1 MMVYPYNIIL
11 SLWLTPVR
19 RFSGQALFKMKDNTK
34 GWLRMAIKEG
44 RCPNCGSILHLD
56 PAAEKGHC
64 IFCDAVFTNRDAFE
78 IAANPKGV
86 VFPNTPQPKY
96 EGPSLDPRTGST
108 AAVTGQRQKQNQQVA
123 KKPKEVTPAYVV
135 KPPVKMPNIK
145 MSKQTKMRFLIGLLV
160 TVAVITA
167 IAVPLILTRDQ
178 GRRQLL
184 DAMPAIAPFTIDV
197 AKDVAIGQLSN
208 DYLLIATDENA
219 TQADAV
225 TLFKAYCV
233 KRAAVY
239 ELEMT
244 DFGNVYGPVT
254 VKLVTPEGGW
264 LIDHPRDMAALDSF
278 SAVAKLLK

>member
-1 MMVYPYNIIL
+1 MY
-11 SLWLTPVR
+11 
-19 RFSGQALFKMKDNTK
+19 DNTK
-34 GWLRMAIKEG
+34 GWLKMALKEG

-56 PAAEKGHC
+56 SAAEKGHC
-64 IFCDAVFTNRDAFE
+64 IFCDAVFGNAEAFG

-96 EGPSLDPRTGST
+96 EGPSLDPRSGS
-108 AAVTGQRQKQNQQVA
+108 AAAAPTQKQKQNQNQQVA

-145 MSKQTKMRFLIGLLV
+145 MSKQTKMRFLIGLLA
-160 TVAVITA
+160 TVVVIAA

-178 GRRQLL
+178 ARRQLM
-184 DAMPAIAPFTIDV
+184 DAMPAIAPFTIDA
-197 AKDVAIGQLSN
+197 AKDAAIGQISN
-208 DYLLIATDENA
+208 GYLLIATEENA

-225 TLFKAYCV
+225 KLFKAYCE

-239 ELEMT
+239 NIEMT
-244 DFGNVYGPVT
+244 EFGEVYGRVT

-264 LIDHPRDMAALDSF
+264 LIDHPRNMTALDSF
-278 SAVAKLLK
+278 SAVVKLLK